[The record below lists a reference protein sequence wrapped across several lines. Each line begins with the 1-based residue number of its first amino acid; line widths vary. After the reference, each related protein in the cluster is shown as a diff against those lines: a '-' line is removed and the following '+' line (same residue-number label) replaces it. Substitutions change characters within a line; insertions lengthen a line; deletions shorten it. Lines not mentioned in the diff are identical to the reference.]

1 MSRARI
7 DKGQDSPHSD
17 RPSSNDLR
25 KDREREDKESV
36 YEKREGIGQM
46 EVGS

>member
-1 MSRARI
+1 M

-25 KDREREDKESV
+25 KDRETKKKEKV
-36 YEKREGIGQM
+36 KWVDEKMKRRRIKR
-46 EVGS
+46 

>member
-1 MSRARI
+1 VSRARI

-25 KDREREDKESV
+25 EDREREDRKMMKEK
-36 YEKREGIGQM
+36 KR
-46 EVGS
+46 